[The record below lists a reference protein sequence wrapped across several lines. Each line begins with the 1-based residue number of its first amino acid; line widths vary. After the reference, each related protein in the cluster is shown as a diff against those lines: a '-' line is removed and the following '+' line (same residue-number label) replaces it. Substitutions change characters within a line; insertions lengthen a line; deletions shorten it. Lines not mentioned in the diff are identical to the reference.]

1 MSNCAE
7 VLVAN
12 GTGILLMLL
21 ILHYGNKMFQV
32 GLLADKLYCG
42 MVWLTVALCMVET
55 ATFLIDGKL
64 FAGSRIM
71 AFVLN
76 ELLYTMDLLFG
87 FLWILFADTK
97 VYSENKLL
105 RKHFFP
111 MILPLLVMLV
121 LLIAN
126 IFNGWVFEI
135 SEENVYSRNFLF
147 VFNYVVT
154 YGYLLAGVGILYKNR
169 RRTKRYTYLPVLLFI
184 LPVAIGSLLQFL
196 FYGIATLWLSAAI
209 GLTSLY
215 ISMQTENT
223 YLDRLTGV
231 YNRYYLE
238 TYVGSLYK
246 EAAYDFKKKKFA
258 ALMIDLDNFKSI
270 NDRYGHVVG
279 DDALIRSARILR
291 ASVGKNALVTRY
303 GGDEFLIIL
312 REKNETEA
320 ALLVGEIQ
328 NNCAAFNRIW
338 DKDYTLSFS
347 IGYTVV
353 DPSVVD
359 KEEFFIR
366 TDRAMYAAK
375 RQKAEVGEHRPPP
388 SAE

>member
-1 MSNCAE
+1 MLNYAE

-12 GTGILLMLL
+12 GAGILLMFLL
-21 ILHYGNKMFQV
+21 LHYGSKMFRV
-32 GLLADKLYCG
+32 GLLADKLYYG
-42 MVWLTVALCMVET
+42 MVWLTIALCMVET

-76 ELLYTMDLLFG
+76 ELLYTMNILFG
-87 FLWILFADTK
+87 FLWILFADAK

-105 RKHFFP
+105 KKRFIP

-126 IFNGWVFEI
+126 IFNGWIFEI

-147 VFNYVVT
+147 VFDYAVT
-154 YGYLLAGVGILYKNR
+154 YSYLLAGAGILYKNR
-169 RRTKRYTYLPVLLFI
+169 SSTKRYTYLPVLLFI

-215 ISMQTENT
+215 ISLQTENA

-231 YNRYYLE
+231 YNRHYFE
-238 TYVGSLYK
+238 TYVSALYK
-246 EAAYDFKKKKFA
+246 AAARDSKKQKIA
-258 ALMIDLDNFKSI
+258 ALMIDIDRFKSI

-279 DDALIRSARILR
+279 DEALIRSARILR
-291 ASVGKNALVTRY
+291 ASAGKNALVVRY

-312 REKNETEA
+312 RDKSETEV

-328 NNCAAFNRIW
+328 KNCAAANRIS

-347 IGYTVV
+347 IGYTIADPAVV
-353 DPSVVD
+353 DN
-359 KEEFFIR
+359 EEFLIR
-366 TDRAMYAAK
+366 ADAAMYAAK
-375 RQKAEVGEHRPPP
+375 RQNTAAGTHAP
-388 SAE
+388 SAG

>member
-1 MSNCAE
+1 MLNYAE

-12 GTGILLMLL
+12 GTGILLMFL
-21 ILHYGNKMFQV
+21 IMHYGNNIFRV
-32 GLLADKLYCG
+32 GLLADKLYYG

-76 ELLYTMDLLFG
+76 ELLYTMNILFG
-87 FLWILFADTK
+87 FLWILFADAK

-105 RKHFFP
+105 KKRFIP

-126 IFNGWVFEI
+126 IFNGWIFEI

-147 VFNYVVT
+147 VFDYAVT
-154 YGYLLAGVGILYKNR
+154 YSYLLAGAGILYKNR
-169 RRTKRYTYLPVLLFI
+169 SSTKRYTYLPVLLFI

-215 ISMQTENT
+215 ISIQTENA

-231 YNRYYLE
+231 YNRHYFE
-238 TYVGSLYK
+238 TYVSALYK
-246 EAAYDFKKKKFA
+246 AAARDSKKQKIA
-258 ALMIDLDNFKSI
+258 ALMIDIDRFKSI

-279 DDALIRSARILR
+279 DEALIRSARILR
-291 ASVGKNALVTRY
+291 ASAGKNALVVRY

-312 REKNETEA
+312 RDKSETEV

-328 NNCAAFNRIW
+328 KNCAAANRIS

-347 IGYTVV
+347 IGYTIADPAVV
-353 DPSVVD
+353 DN
-359 KEEFFIR
+359 EEFLIR
-366 TDRAMYAAK
+366 ADAAMYAAK
-375 RQKAEVGEHRPPP
+375 RQNTAAGTHAP
-388 SAE
+388 SAG

>member
-1 MSNCAE
+1 MLNYAE

-12 GTGILLMLL
+12 GTGILLMFL
-21 ILHYGNKMFQV
+21 IMHYGNNIFRV
-32 GLLADKLYCG
+32 GLLADKLYYG
-42 MVWLTVALCMVET
+42 MVWLTIALCVVET

-76 ELLYTMDLLFG
+76 ELLYTMNILFG
-87 FLWILFADTK
+87 FLWILFADAK

-105 RKHFFP
+105 KKRFIP
-111 MILPLLVMLV
+111 MILPLLVMLL

-126 IFNGWVFEI
+126 IFNGWIFEI

-147 VFNYVVT
+147 VFDYAVT
-154 YGYLLAGVGILYKNR
+154 YSYLLAGAGILYKNR
-169 RRTKRYTYLPVLLFI
+169 SSTKRYTYLPVLLFI

-215 ISMQTENT
+215 ISIQTENA

-231 YNRYYLE
+231 YNRHYFE
-238 TYVGSLYK
+238 TYVSALYK
-246 EAAYDFKKKKFA
+246 AAARDSKKQKIA
-258 ALMIDLDNFKSI
+258 ALMIDIDRFKSI

-279 DDALIRSARILR
+279 DEALIRSARILR
-291 ASVGKNALVTRY
+291 ASAGKNALVVRY

-312 REKNETEA
+312 RDKSETEV

-328 NNCAAFNRIW
+328 KNCAAANRIS

-347 IGYTVV
+347 IGYTIADPAVV
-353 DPSVVD
+353 DN
-359 KEEFFIR
+359 EEFLIR
-366 TDRAMYAAK
+366 ADAAMYAAK
-375 RQKAEVGEHRPPP
+375 RQNTAAGTHAP
-388 SAE
+388 SAG

>member
-1 MSNCAE
+1 MLNYAE

-12 GTGILLMLL
+12 GTGILLMFL
-21 ILHYGNKMFQV
+21 IMHYGNNIFRV
-32 GLLADKLYCG
+32 GLLADKLYYG
-42 MVWLTVALCMVET
+42 MVWLTIALCVVET

-76 ELLYTMDLLFG
+76 ELLYTMNILFG
-87 FLWILFADTK
+87 FLWILFADAK

-105 RKHFFP
+105 KKRFIP

-126 IFNGWVFEI
+126 IFNGWIFEI

-147 VFNYVVT
+147 VFDYAVT
-154 YGYLLAGVGILYKNR
+154 YSYLLAGAGILYKNR
-169 RRTKRYTYLPVLLFI
+169 SSTKRYTYLPVLLFI

-215 ISMQTENT
+215 ISIQTENT

-231 YNRYYLE
+231 YNRHYFE
-238 TYVGSLYK
+238 TYVSALYK
-246 EAAYDFKKKKFA
+246 AAARDSKKQKIA
-258 ALMIDLDNFKSI
+258 ALMVDIDRFKSI

-279 DDALIRSARILR
+279 DEALIRSARILR
-291 ASVGKNALVTRY
+291 ASAGKNALVVRY

-312 REKNETEA
+312 RDKSETEV

-328 NNCAAFNRIW
+328 KNCAAANRIS

-347 IGYTVV
+347 IGYTIADPAVV
-353 DPSVVD
+353 DN
-359 KEEFFIR
+359 EEFLIR
-366 TDRAMYAAK
+366 ADAAMYAAK
-375 RQKAEVGEHRPPP
+375 RQNTAAGTHAP
-388 SAE
+388 SAG

>member
-1 MSNCAE
+1 MLNYAE

-12 GTGILLMLL
+12 GTGILLMFL
-21 ILHYGNKMFQV
+21 IMHYGNNIFRV
-32 GLLADKLYCG
+32 GLLADKLYYG

-76 ELLYTMDLLFG
+76 ELLYTMNILFG
-87 FLWILFADTK
+87 FLWILFADAK

-105 RKHFFP
+105 KKRFIP

-126 IFNGWVFEI
+126 IFNGWIFEI

-147 VFNYVVT
+147 VFDYAVT
-154 YGYLLAGVGILYKNR
+154 YSYLLAGAGILYKNR
-169 RRTKRYTYLPVLLFI
+169 SSTKRYTYLPVLLFI

-215 ISMQTENT
+215 ISLQTENA

-231 YNRYYLE
+231 YNRHYFE
-238 TYVGSLYK
+238 TYVSALYK
-246 EAAYDFKKKKFA
+246 AAARDSKKQKIA
-258 ALMIDLDNFKSI
+258 ALMVDIDRFKSI

-279 DDALIRSARILR
+279 DEALIRSARILR
-291 ASVGKNALVTRY
+291 ASVGKNALVVRY
-303 GGDEFLIIL
+303 GGDEFLVIL
-312 REKNETEA
+312 RDKSETEV

-328 NNCAAFNRIW
+328 KNCAAANRIS

-347 IGYTVV
+347 IGYTIADPAVV
-353 DPSVVD
+353 DN
-359 KEEFFIR
+359 EEFLIR
-366 TDRAMYAAK
+366 ADAAMYAAK
-375 RQKAEVGEHRPPP
+375 RQNTAAGTHAP
-388 SAE
+388 SAG